1 MAVTIFPLADLTN
14 GSIDRTDFSNIHWRG
29 SAILDVLLKTVND
42 NLLTQYESGRITGT
56 DYAKVYYTLVE
67 ACIREAMGFFIQ
79 KPMTEQQIT
88 SMKID
93 DGIKQTQSTQDLLI
107 KQQEVLN
114 KQAQTELLN
123 KQGSELLLNGA
134 AERASKTAQT
144 ALYVRQKQGFDDNK
158 LQKLFE
164 ATMNGWA
171 LAYSSGMMEASDV
184 PTIVKD
190 ANITNLFNTIK
201 VGS

>member
-1 MAVTIFPLADLTN
+1 MAVTLFPLADLTN
-14 GSIDRTDFSNIHWRG
+14 GTIDRTDFSNIHWKG

-42 NLLTQYESGRITGT
+42 NILTQYESGRITGAE
-56 DYAKVYYTLVE
+56 YAKVYYTLVE
-67 ACIREAMGFFIQ
+67 ACIREAMGFFVQ

-93 DGIKQTQSTQDLLI
+93 DGIKQTQSA
-107 KQQEVLN
+107 QELLN

-123 KQGSELLLNGA
+123 RQASELLLNGA
-134 AERASKTAQT
+134 AERTSKAAQT
-144 ALYVRQKQGFDDNK
+144 KLYERQKQGFDDNK